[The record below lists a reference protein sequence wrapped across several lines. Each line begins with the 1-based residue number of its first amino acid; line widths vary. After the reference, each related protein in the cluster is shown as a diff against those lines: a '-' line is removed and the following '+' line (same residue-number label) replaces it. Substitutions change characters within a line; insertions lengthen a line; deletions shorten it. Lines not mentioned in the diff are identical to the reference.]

1 MKKQVFLATAIAMFG
16 FANAQDIPQ
25 SQVPSV
31 ILSSFNTNFPK
42 AQDIEWEMEGTQY
55 KVDFET
61 GWSVD
66 HEVWYSANGEMV
78 KHKEDISPRELP
90 ESVNKTINTKY
101 VNYSIDSPQRI
112 TEGQHVYYKVDF
124 DSLLNQDWEV
134 VMDANGNELS
144 KMAD

>member
-1 MKKQVFLATAIAMFG
+1 RTLHSFPTRR
-16 FANAQDIPQ
+16 
-25 SQVPSV
+25 
-31 ILSSFNTNFPK
+31 SS
-42 AQDIEWEMEGTQY
+42 DL
-55 KVDFET
+55 T

-112 TEGQHVYYKVDF
+112 TEGQNVYYKVDF